1 MSEELITPYDI
12 RGTEA
17 TGLTMEVAW
26 NIGKALADWLPT
38 IGSVVVVYHPTQQE
52 TTRAIVE
59 GLRLQGRNVVDGG
72 SGDKESVK
80 AYITTAGLSGGV
92 VIDFDDL
99 EKVTVI
105 ELYRE
110 DGKLI
115 GAEDGLREIR
125 ELILAGNFVPAAEKG
140 QLTQLA

>member
-38 IGSVVVVYHPTQQE
+38 TGGIVVSYHPTQQDV
-52 TTRAIVE
+52 TRAIVE

-72 SGDKESVK
+72 HGDKASVK
-80 AYITTAGLSGGV
+80 TYITTAGLSGGV

-115 GAEDGLREIR
+115 SAEDGLREIR
-125 ELILAGNFVPAAEKG
+125 ELIIAGNFVPAAEKG
-140 QLTQLA
+140 ELTQLA